1 MKKNQII
8 FLSVLLAVIGIYL
21 RLTPH
26 PANFAPIGA
35 IALFAG
41 AYLPRKWA
49 VILPLGILFITDL
62 FLGWYEPM
70 VMLSVY
76 GCLAVSFFAG
86 QILRKRK
93 NFFNVFS
100 LAVFSSILFFIV
112 TNFAVWAASSWYPH
126 TLNGLTLNYYLAL
139 PFFRNTLF
147 SDIFYTLSLFG
158 AYELVKYG
166 VWQGNLKSASSAR
179 D

>member
-8 FLSVLLAVIGIYL
+8 ILCVFLAALGIYL

-26 PANFAPIGA
+26 PANFAPMGA

-41 AYLPRKWA
+41 GYLPRKWA
-49 VILPLGILFITDL
+49 IILPLGIMFITDL
-62 FLGWYEPM
+62 FLGWYEPV

-76 GCLAVSFFAG
+76 ACLAVSFLAG
-86 QILRKRK
+86 TLLKKQK
-93 NFFNVFS
+93 NAFNVFG
-100 LAVFSSILFFIV
+100 LAVFSAVLFFLV

-126 TLNGLTLNYYLAL
+126 TLNGFLLNYYLAL

-147 SDIFYTLSLFG
+147 SDIFYSVSLFG

-166 VWQGNLKSASSAR
+166 VWQWNLKKAFLV
-179 D
+179 